1 MDEERESSSI
11 GRALRV
17 IRNAKDLSRK
27 AFASRAGLSYSYVA
41 EIETGAKT
49 PSAKALAQLAE
60 ALEVSVAELYAAAER
75 WEASPPPHSFEEL
88 RGTRAGAPPEA
99 QAEFS
104 ELSARYDP
112 DPPQTQMRSASTRR
126 ALLRSTRRR
135 GDTGAGEPGE
145 ADLYQALHNL
155 RESDGGISHAADLL
169 QRVALL
175 APEDRARLLDL
186 AERLTD
192 D

>member
-1 MDEERESSSI
+1 MLEEERESSSI

-27 AFASRAGLSYSYVA
+27 VFASRAGLSYSYVA

-88 RGTRAGAPPEA
+88 RGARTGAPPED
-99 QAEFS
+99 QAEIS
-104 ELSARYDP
+104 EMAAPYDL
-112 DPPQTQMRSASTRR
+112 DTPQTQLRSASTRR
-126 ALLRSTRRR
+126 ALLRNTRLRD
-135 GDTGAGEPGE
+135 DTGAGE
-145 ADLYQALHNL
+145 AALYQALHAL
-155 RESDGGISHAADLL
+155 RESDGGISHAAELL
-169 QRVALL
+169 QRIARL

-192 D
+192 A